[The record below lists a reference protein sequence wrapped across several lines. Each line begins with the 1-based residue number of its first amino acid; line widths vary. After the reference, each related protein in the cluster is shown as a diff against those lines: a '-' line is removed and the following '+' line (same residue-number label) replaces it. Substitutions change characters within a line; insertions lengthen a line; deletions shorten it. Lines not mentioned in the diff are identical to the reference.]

1 MNKTKEHM
9 QMYYVGEESANG
21 EQLKEMRKQN
31 SPPNATVVN
40 FGVSFFHLNV
50 TAKIA
55 KPRDD
60 KRPHNN
66 PNRSL
71 KSVLL

>member
-1 MNKTKEHM
+1 MFLKLREKLYSEKNNAINEIITQNK
-9 QMYYVGEESANG
+9 
-21 EQLKEMRKQN
+21 
-31 SPPNATVVN
+31 PPNATVVN

-60 KRPHNN
+60 KRPHNI